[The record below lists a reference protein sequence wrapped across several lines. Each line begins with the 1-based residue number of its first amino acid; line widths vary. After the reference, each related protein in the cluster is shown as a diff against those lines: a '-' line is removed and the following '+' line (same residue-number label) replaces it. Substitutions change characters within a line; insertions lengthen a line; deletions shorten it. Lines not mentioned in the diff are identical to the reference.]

1 MVVQSAITINIMVRK
16 MENKKLRQEFL
27 QEAILEIL
35 RKIKIAMDKLEKNNE
50 ISALEILQANVL
62 ENYEKLYLAVSNGEN
77 IDIEDEKFK
86 NIENKIFEI
95 LKKYEISK
103 KEIENNIS
111 EKKKNS
117 GKSGAE
123 VVKRL
128 FEYEKKELDKIKYA
142 LLDKINIILD
152 KEEKLD
158 LELKNAIQEEEQIN
172 IIYKLQPIREEY
184 RKYEEKLIEIQKKID
199 EVKNKIEKKWYYEI
213 YGNLSEDRMM
223 EIYKERDKDSI

>member
-1 MVVQSAITINIMVRK
+1 

-62 ENYEKLYLAVSNGEN
+62 ENYEKLYLAVLNGEN

-103 KEIENNIS
+103 KKIEDNIS

>member
-1 MVVQSAITINIMVRK
+1 

>member
-1 MVVQSAITINIMVRK
+1 

-50 ISALEILQANVL
+50 ISALEILQANIL

-103 KEIENNIS
+103 KKIEDNIS

-142 LLDKINIILD
+142 LLDKINVILD

-184 RKYEEKLIEIQKKID
+184 RKYEGKLIEIQKKID
-199 EVKNKIEKKWYYEI
+199 ELKNKIEKKWHYEI
-213 YGNLSEDRMM
+213 YSNLSEDRMM

>member
-1 MVVQSAITINIMVRK
+1 

-103 KEIENNIS
+103 KKIEDNIS

-142 LLDKINIILD
+142 LLDKINVILD

-199 EVKNKIEKKWYYEI
+199 ELKNKIEKKWYYEI

>member
-1 MVVQSAITINIMVRK
+1 

-35 RKIKIAMDKLEKNNE
+35 RKIKIAMEKLEKNNE
-50 ISALEILQANVL
+50 ISTLEILQANVL

-103 KEIENNIS
+103 KKIEDNIS

-142 LLDKINIILD
+142 LLDKINVILD

-158 LELKNAIQEEEQIN
+158 LELKNTIQEEEQIN

-184 RKYEEKLIEIQKKID
+184 RKYEEKLIEIQNKID
-199 EVKNKIEKKWYYEI
+199 ELKNKIEKKWYYEI

>member
-1 MVVQSAITINIMVRK
+1 

-103 KEIENNIS
+103 KKIENNIS

-223 EIYKERDKDSI
+223 EIYKER

>member
-1 MVVQSAITINIMVRK
+1 

-50 ISALEILQANVL
+50 ISALEILQANIL

-103 KEIENNIS
+103 KKIEDNIS

-142 LLDKINIILD
+142 LLDKINVILD